1 MARLY
6 DLTADF
12 LKLKELAQDPDV
24 DPEVLADTMEG
35 LDYEIE
41 VKADNYAK
49 IIRELTADSEAYKA
63 EIDRFTARK
72 KTVDNNIARL
82 KKSLE
87 AAMIATNKRKFKT
100 ELFSFNIQKNQA
112 SVVIDDESKIPA
124 EYLIEQDPKIDKT
137 KLKEDLNNGVD
148 LQGVAHL
155 EQSESIRIR

>member
-87 AAMIATNKRKFKT
+87 SAMIATGKMKFKT
-100 ELFSFNIQKNQA
+100 ELFSFSIQKNIPA
-112 SVVIDDESKIPA
+112 LVIDGEVPK
-124 EYLIEQDPKIDKT
+124 EYLIEQEPKVDNA
-137 KLKEDLNNGVD
+137 KLKEDLKNGVD
-148 LQGVAHL
+148 LAGVAHL
-155 EQSESIRIR
+155 EQSESIIIR

>member
-41 VKADNYAK
+41 IKADNYAK

-63 EIDRFTARK
+63 EMARFEARK
-72 KTVDNNIARL
+72 KAVDNNIARL

-87 AAMIATNKRKFKT
+87 AAMIATDKRKFKT
-100 ELFSFNIQKNQA
+100 ELFSFSIQRNTP
-112 SVVIDDESKIPA
+112 SLVIDGEVPKA
-124 EYLIEQDPKIDKT
+124 YLIEQEPKVDNA
-137 KLKEDLNNGVD
+137 KLKEDLKNGVD
-148 LQGVAHL
+148 LAGVAHL